1 MVYANDQWI
10 QLPVRDLYDSQMM
23 LASIQAARE
32 MYNQARDDMNKFYDK
47 YGDFMSPIASDIEK
61 YNNTIINPIREGI
74 QDLYNRGIDPLRSQ
88 QGRMMLA
95 NIRNNIDTSKASLW
109 KQRAENARAWYKN
122 MAELRS
128 KGLYNKDFSEF
139 LKETPDQWDENS
151 MGFTSPTAYD
161 DLNAHTSH
169 WFDKINREGYLYT
182 DKEGYDW
189 VGVNRDD
196 LIAAMDSQIPDFLN
210 SDYGKYQAELAKRQ
224 LGPNATKQDIIDRV
238 KSNIAYSQSE
248 MLLSPTRK
256 LNPLKQLEI
265 NDMYEAKQAA
275 RKHYY
280 EVKKMKLEH
289 PEWFD
294 KNGKRIVNPTPNS
307 EDEEYDSAQG
317 LSFRGLIHS
326 GGADDIE
333 DPDEAIA
340 YARDHI
346 IDRQMSAL
354 RYTNGRM
361 SNRSAVDYM
370 INAASIEESP
380 QNFARYIGRDVVD
393 KETGAVRF
401 VQGDDGAGG
410 SENKI
415 YSKEYLVSN
424 QYGMNNTEIR
434 NGVRKV
440 AKVSTGSD
448 GFDGNTAYVP
458 TNRVQTFFF
467 KDTDNKYK
475 VGQFWEVVT
484 GTIDEEGHVDTSDSE
499 VRYIKLPTTKAATNN
514 MPSYGHYK
522 KYKEKKGGAADNRFR
537 PNINTDRRTRGLKN
551 TGSQQVNVSEH
562 TPQKTGFAGTYN
574 EEAMRR

>member
-1 MVYANDQWI
+1 MVYANDQWV
-10 QLPVRDLYDSQMM
+10 QLPTKDLYDTQMM
-23 LASIQAARE
+23 AIAINAAKD
-32 MYNQARDDMNKFYDK
+32 MYEKGQQEIKDFNKL
-47 YGDFMSPIASDIEK
+47 YGDFYTPIVGDQDK
-61 YNNTIINPIREGI
+61 YNSTVIDPVKNVINAIYAAG
-74 QDLYNRGIDPLRSQ
+74 GDPLRNPEARALISRTINSINT
-88 QGRMMLA
+88 GDVA
-95 NIRNNIDTSKASLW
+95 KW

-128 KGLYNKDFSEF
+128 KGLYNEDFSKF
-139 LKETPDQWDENS
+139 LKENPDQWDESS

-189 VGVNRDD
+189 LGVNRDD

-248 MLLSPTRK
+248 TLLRPTRK

-280 EVKKMKLEH
+280 EVEKMKLEH

-294 KNGKRIVNPTPNS
+294 KNGKRIVNPTPSS

-346 IDRQMSAL
+346 IDRQISAL

-361 SNRSAVDYM
+361 SNKSAINYM
-370 INAASIEESP
+370 IDAASIEESP

-424 QYGMNNTEIR
+424 QYGMNKTETR
-434 NGVRKV
+434 NGVKKV
-440 AKVSTGSD
+440 AKASTGSD

-484 GTIDEEGHVDTSDSE
+484 GTIDEEGNVDTSDSE

-522 KYKEKKGGAADNRFR
+522 KYKEKKGGATDNRFR
-537 PNINTDRRTRGLKN
+537 PNINVDRRTRGLKN